1 MRPNTL
7 RRGDLKGV
15 QDSARQFVLASELS
29 GEKPRNYTMRDI
41 VVGVP
46 TMMSFAD
53 RARPCRVGKGRREL
67 RRVALVYV
75 RRRVGLGLE
84 IKSS

>member
-1 MRPNTL
+1 MDTL

-15 QDSARQFVLASELS
+15 PYSARQFVLASGLS
-29 GEKPRNYTMRDI
+29 GEKPRNDTMRDI

-53 RARPCRVGKGRREL
+53 RARPCRVGKGEHEL
-67 RRVALVYV
+67 RRVALVYI

-84 IKSS
+84 IQSS